1 MSDNPKSSAQQSGS
15 QQNHDAD
22 NMQKSAGVGI
32 PAAPQQTD
40 AISTLA
46 SENNYEPLHHSF
58 GKHIIIVIIIAA
70 LLVTA
75 IYFAHAK
82 GNANVAPAINATSS
96 ISPYVN
102 YSAQQIAVFARILS
116 KANVMYT
123 VPDSAGYAE
132 FSSNTVKVVFGN
144 IDYVEYGYTSS
155 FGLPF
160 TNPFMNASYTP
171 YLNYSFTMPSGYS
184 NASYPIA
191 VGAMIYK
198 YKNYSEMHAFYNK
211 SITTLKSSTYYLL
224 KNDGLSE
231 NKSSGGQP
239 VYLAYRYIN
248 VTGSTLPGVIT
259 SVDPYYGSLEL
270 SGIELFHNDTGII
283 VMAYGAAGS
292 YNENYTI
299 AIGEHI
305 FNLAIENK
313 V

>member
-1 MSDNPKSSAQQSGS
+1 MVNNPESGN
-15 QQNHDAD
+15 QQNPDTD
-22 NMQKSAGVGI
+22 NMQKSAGESTPVTS
-32 PAAPQQTD
+32 QQTD
-40 AISTLA
+40 IISTPV
-46 SENNYEPLHHSF
+46 SENNYEPQHRAF
-58 GKHIIIVIIIAA
+58 GKHVIIVIVIVA

-75 IYFAHAK
+75 IYFVHTK
-82 GNANVAPAINATSS
+82 GNANVATITIVTSS
-96 ISPYVN
+96 VSPYVN
-102 YSAQQIAVFARILS
+102 YSAQQIAVFAKILS

-123 VPDSAGYAE
+123 VPDSAGYSE
-132 FSSNTVKVVFGN
+132 FSSNTTKAIFGN

-160 TNPFMNASYTP
+160 TNSFMNVSYTP
-171 YLNYSFTMPSGYS
+171 PLNYSFIVPSGYS
-184 NASYPIA
+184 SASYPIA

-224 KNDGLSE
+224 KNGGLSE

-239 VYLAYRYIN
+239 VYLTYRHIN
-248 VTGSTLPGVIT
+248 ATGSTLPGVIT
-259 SVDPYYGSLEL
+259 SVAPYYGSLEL
-270 SGIELFHNDTGII
+270 SGIELFHNDTGIV

-292 YNENYTI
+292 YSENYTI

-305 FNLAIENK
+305 FNLVINNK